1 MPKLDI
7 FSANALGSLLLP
19 TFTSTGR
26 CSLQENPPSSSKNVN
41 FANEQTY
48 RILMPYVRGGA
59 CDCFFLLKVC
69 TRNLGQDGKIDIV
82 VYVKMS

>member
-1 MPKLDI
+1 
-7 FSANALGSLLLP
+7 
-19 TFTSTGR
+19 
-26 CSLQENPPSSSKNVN
+26 
-41 FANEQTY
+41 
-48 RILMPYVRGGA
+48 MPYVRGGA